1 MSADK
6 PRVAVLMAVC
16 NGLPW
21 IEEQVESILA
31 QRGVQLDLYIS
42 VDESA
47 DNTESFC
54 TELESKEPR
63 VRVLQGSGPGSA
75 CGNFVRLMRE
85 VSTHSYEY
93 IALADQD
100 DIWQDDKLERGISCL
115 ENMAADAYSSSFI
128 AFWGTT
134 GQQRFIDK
142 SAPQREY
149 DYLFESPGPGCS
161 FILKPH
167 LVEHFCSHFREISL
181 ADIQRVTFHDWLIYA
196 FARSHGYSWFIDQE
210 SRLLYRQHE
219 NNVLGV
225 NSGVKAQIKRL
236 QNMLSGAWLEQA
248 LLIADFI
255 GMREHSFVV
264 PWRQIGPRGVM
275 FLIRN
280 SGKIRRRLFD
290 RMCLALILPFMMLSI
305 RCNNQKYLN
314 Q

>member
-1 MSADK
+1 MGDDAGYSTNCFHCSVPAGAQGREVDTGEITTANQASTGTWRDTRMSADK

-21 IEEQVESILA
+21 IEEQIESILA
-31 QRGVQLDLYIS
+31 QKGVQLDLYIS

-100 DIWQDDKLERGISCL
+100 DIWQDDKVVRGISCL

-167 LVEHFCSHFREISL
+167 LVEHF
-181 ADIQRVTFHDWLIYA
+181 
-196 FARSHGYSWFIDQE
+196 
-210 SRLLYRQHE
+210 
-219 NNVLGV
+219 
-225 NSGVKAQIKRL
+225 
-236 QNMLSGAWLEQA
+236 
-248 LLIADFI
+248 
-255 GMREHSFVV
+255 
-264 PWRQIGPRGVM
+264 
-275 FLIRN
+275 
-280 SGKIRRRLFD
+280 
-290 RMCLALILPFMMLSI
+290 ALILEIPVWQIFSV
-305 RCNNQKYLN
+305 
-314 Q
+314 